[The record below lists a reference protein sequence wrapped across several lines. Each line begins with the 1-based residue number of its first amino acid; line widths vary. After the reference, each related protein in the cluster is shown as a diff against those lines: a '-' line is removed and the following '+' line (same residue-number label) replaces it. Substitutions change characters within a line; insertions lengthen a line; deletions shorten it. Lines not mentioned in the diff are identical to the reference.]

1 MNAPQN
7 PVLDQVKAFVL
18 REFLP
23 GEDPGELKPDT
34 PLMTS
39 GILDSIATLKLVT
52 FLESEFDI
60 SVEAHEVDAENLN
73 TLSLIAALVASKK
86 GAKPG

>member
-1 MNAPQN
+1 MAATNQ
-7 PVLDQVKAFVL
+7 PVIDQVKAFVL

-23 GEDPGELKPDT
+23 GEDASELKNDT

-39 GILDSIATLKLVT
+39 GILDSIATLKMVT
-52 FLESEFDI
+52 FLESEFNI

-73 TLSLIAALVASKK
+73 TLALIGALVASKK
-86 GAKPG
+86 NA

>member
-1 MNAPQN
+1 MTASNQ
-7 PVLDQVKAFVL
+7 PVIDQVKAFVL

-23 GEDPGELKPDT
+23 GEDASELKNDT

-39 GILDSIATLKLVT
+39 GILDSIATLKMVT
-52 FLESEFDI
+52 FLESEFNI

-73 TLSLIAALVASKK
+73 TLALIGALVASKK
-86 GAKPG
+86 NA

>member
-1 MNAPQN
+1 MAASNQ
-7 PVLDQVKAFVL
+7 PVVDPIKAYIL

-23 GEDPGELKPDT
+23 GENPDELTADT

-52 FLESEFDI
+52 FLESEFHI
-60 SVEAHEVDAENLN
+60 SIEAHEVDAENLN
-73 TLSLIAALVASKK
+73 TLALIGELVASKTGARK
-86 GAKPG
+86 G

>member
-1 MNAPQN
+1 MAATNQ
-7 PVLDQVKAFVL
+7 PVIDQVKAFVL

-23 GEDPGELKPDT
+23 GESPDELKNDT

-39 GILDSIATLKLVT
+39 GILDSIATLKMVT
-52 FLESEFDI
+52 FLESEFNI

-73 TLSLIAALVASKK
+73 TLALIGALVASKK
-86 GAKPG
+86 NG

>member
-1 MNAPQN
+1 MATTNQ
-7 PVLDQVKAFVL
+7 PVIDQVKAFVL

-23 GEDPGELKPDT
+23 GEDASELKNDT

-39 GILDSIATLKLVT
+39 GILDSIATLKMVT

-73 TLSLIAALVASKK
+73 TLALIGALVASKK
-86 GAKPG
+86 TA

>member
-1 MNAPQN
+1 MAANHQ
-7 PVLDQVKAFVL
+7 PVIDRVRAFVL

-23 GEDPGELKPDT
+23 GEDASELKNDT

-39 GILDSIATLKLVT
+39 GILDSIATLKMVT

-73 TLSLIAALVASKK
+73 TLALIGALVASKK
-86 GAKPG
+86 NT

>member
-1 MNAPQN
+1 MAATAN
-7 PVLDQVKAFVL
+7 PVIEQVKSFIL

-23 GEDPGELKPDT
+23 GEDANELKADT
-34 PLMTS
+34 PLMTA

-52 FLESEFDI
+52 FLESEFNI

-86 GAKPG
+86 T

>member
-1 MNAPQN
+1 MSATNQ
-7 PVLDQVKAFVL
+7 PVIDQVKAFVL

-23 GEDPGELKPDT
+23 GEDAGELKNDT

-52 FLESEFDI
+52 FLESEFNI

-73 TLSLIAALVASKK
+73 TLSLIGALVASKK
-86 GAKPG
+86 GA